1 MTDEELNG
9 TGMVHEFLGKRQRL
23 AYQTGYALSQRICN
37 ELITSVAL
45 LDNIAWV
52 LLTLGENETNLLLG
66 LPENELTIVEKSLQ
80 TSGSAHIA

>member
-1 MTDEELNG
+1 HITPAAAGDEDVQQG
-9 TGMVHEFLGKRQRL
+9 
-23 AYQTGYALSQRICN
+23 ICN

>member
-1 MTDEELNG
+1 
-9 TGMVHEFLGKRQRL
+9 VHYR
-23 AYQTGYALSQRICN
+23 N

>member
-1 MTDEELNG
+1 MCHCFLTRGSGLGD
-9 TGMVHEFLGKRQRL
+9 TGR
-23 AYQTGYALSQRICN
+23 CN

>member
-1 MTDEELNG
+1 MGRSHVATPLEG
-9 TGMVHEFLGKRQRL
+9 
-23 AYQTGYALSQRICN
+23 APALRPTPTCN

>member
-1 MTDEELNG
+1 ME
-9 TGMVHEFLGKRQRL
+9 TGVRCSPGLLDYSPPFWFRHLIDATSCR
-23 AYQTGYALSQRICN
+23 TN

-52 LLTLGENETNLLLG
+52 LLTLGENETDLLLG